1 MAAALA
7 GLILVMEPPAKDAAQ
22 WNTAM
27 QAGPIP
33 TPEEIASYTTKL
45 TKIMNVD
52 IPSYNKGRGRYKA
65 ADTARVSEISKVSLP
80 DLRFGKTPS
89 PQVWAH
95 LTLGNYKVLDGN
107 DKRKKAIEAWQKR
120 EWPDAKAER
129 STAEDAQRQRT
140 ILEYCRDNQAR
151 YGTPGGGKTWKVRV
165 VVQYA
170 HTVDAM

>member
-1 MAAALA
+1 MC
-7 GLILVMEPPAKDAAQ
+7 
-22 WNTAM
+22 
-27 QAGPIP
+27 
-33 TPEEIASYTTKL
+33 ASAFSLKYLQEGERKNAVYEREFRCCVL
-45 TKIMNVD
+45 LEW
-52 IPSYNKGRGRYKA
+52 RGRYKA

-151 YGTPGGGKTWKVRV
+151 YGTPGGAKLGRCVLLYSTPT
-165 VVQYA
+165 Q
-170 HTVDAM
+170 